1 MLVSGVVL
9 SSSAVALLARSLQRA
24 GHRPLA
30 DDVGIA
36 VDANWTELT
45 LAPNEEAEIL
55 AVLDP
60 CPALLQPSETRFK
73 RLYRDAPLSVARRR
87 KQAGTASRQIKPHS
101 PSGRLSG
108 PPQGDTQHMP
118 TEHQPPSPFPDPEP
132 PPQPTPPI
140 PGPDPLPPPDP
151 TPPEPETQQPR

>member
-1 MLVSGVVL
+1 MFVSGVFL

-60 CPALLQPSETRFK
+60 CPALLQ
-73 RLYRDAPLSVARRR
+73 LLRDALQAAVSRRAVLR
-87 KQAGTASRQIKPHS
+87 RAATEASRHSIKAN
-101 PSGRLSG
+101 
-108 PPQGDTQHMP
+108 QAA
-118 TEHQPPSPFPDPEP
+118 QP
-132 PPQPTPPI
+132 
-140 PGPDPLPPPDP
+140 
-151 TPPEPETQQPR
+151 